1 MRYEYKNDIDVDTIN
16 VVQFGLGHI
25 GKNAVKEAMKK
36 DIVTIVGAVDI
47 DPDLIGKNLVEVLE
61 ISKNLNISVVKS
73 IKDVFEQPPVD
84 IVLHTTKSLVESMFY
99 EFKEIMEGGANVVST
114 TEELL
119 LLDLKNS
126 QMAREF
132 NAIAKMNNVTCLG
145 TGITIR
151 DSRWIRLL
159 FVLQVCA
166 MKLNTFMQNE

>member
-1 MRYEYKNDIDVDTIN
+1 MDTIN

-61 ISKNLNISVVKS
+61 ISQNLNISVVKS

-99 EFKEIMEGGANVVST
+99 EFKEIMKGGANVVST

>member
-16 VVQFGLGHI
+16 VVQFGLWPI

-61 ISKNLNISVVKS
+61 ISQNLNMSVVKS
-73 IKDVFEQPPVD
+73 IKDVFEQPPVV
-84 IVLHTTKSLVESMFY
+84 IVLHTTKSLVESTFY
-99 EFKEIMEGGANVVST
+99 EFTEIMEGGANVVST

-126 QMAREF
+126 Q
-132 NAIAKMNNVTCLG
+132 K
-145 TGITIR
+145 
-151 DSRWIRLL
+151 
-159 FVLQVCA
+159 
-166 MKLNTFMQNE
+166 